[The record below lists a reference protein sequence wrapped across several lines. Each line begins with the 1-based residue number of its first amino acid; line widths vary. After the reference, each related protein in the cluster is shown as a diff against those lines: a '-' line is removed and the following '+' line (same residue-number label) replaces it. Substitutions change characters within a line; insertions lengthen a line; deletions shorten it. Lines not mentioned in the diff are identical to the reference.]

1 LKLIDDDLVSS
12 LQIQLAHEKFNANL
26 YLFIGGYLKNMGF
39 NNLAKHFEGQH
50 EEEESHAMMI
60 YNLLTDLNAEVA
72 ILEIDNPSFPINTIK
87 DIAIAYLNREIQ
99 TTESLD
105 AIKKLAIDN
114 NNPVVEEAMREMI
127 KLQRHEYEEACDF
140 SDKAEIVGSDWKWVM
155 MWDLGL

>member
-1 LKLIDDDLVSS
+1 
-12 LQIQLAHEKFNANL
+12 
-26 YLFIGGYLKNMGF
+26 
-39 NNLAKHFEGQH
+39 
-50 EEEESHAMMI
+50 MMI

-87 DIAIAYLNREIQ
+87 DIAMAYLNREIQ

-105 AIKKLAIDN
+105 DIKKLAIDN
-114 NNPVVEEAMREMI
+114 NSPVVEEAMREMI

-140 SDKAEIVGSDWKWVM
+140 SDKAEIVGTDWKWVM